1 MTTYIFK
8 IITLLGGLALF
19 LFGMDVMGKA
29 LERQA
34 GGKLQTIL
42 AKMSSNVFKGFLLGL
57 GVTAVIQS
65 SSATTVMVVGFVNSG
80 IMTLKQAVGVI
91 MGSNIGTTVTA
102 WILSL
107 SGLEGDSFLIKLF
120 KPSTLAPLIGVIGVV
135 MYMGKNEKRK
145 GIGTICLGFMALMTG
160 MDIMGDSM
168 EFLESEPWFAQL
180 MISFSNPIIGII
192 GIVMYMGKNE
202 KRRGIGTIC
211 LGFMALMTGMD
222 LMSSSMSFLKSEAW
236 FADLMISFTNP
247 VLGILFGAVLTAVI
261 QSSSASVGILQ
272 GLCVTGAVTYGAA
285 IPIILGQ
292 NIGTCITAIMGAI
305 GANRNARRT
314 AMVHLLF
321 NVVGA
326 VMFAVVFYGLGM
338 VIEWSFLEESVQAW
352 DISLIHT
359 AFNIVATAVLM
370 PMNGLL
376 VKLAYLIIP
385 HEYTPQKEELL
396 DERLLATPAVAVQ
409 RAHEIAGEMASDA
422 AKAMEKAMGL
432 TKVFD
437 AAILEEVTALED
449 KTDRYEDALN
459 TYLVKLSAMNL
470 SVHDNRILNTLL
482 YTVSDI
488 ERMADHAMAI
498 AKAAQEMAEKKI
510 EFSSQARGELAVL
523 EQAVLDIVNR
533 TVAAYGSFDLGS
545 AVKIEPQ
552 EQVVD
557 ALVREVKSR
566 HVRRLRDGKCTV
578 EYGFVLEDLLTAC
591 ERTADHCSN
600 IAVEMLQVSEGKLE
614 AHEYLNALKAGEL
627 HESAAFSERFAR
639 YKAQYAFPEE

>member
-1 MTTYIFK
+1 MTAYIFK

-42 AKMSSNVFKGFLLGL
+42 AKMSSNVFMGFLLGL

-107 SGLEGDSFLIKLF
+107 SGLEGDSFIINLF
-120 KPSTLAPLIGVIGVV
+120 KPSTLAPLIGIIGVIL
-135 MYMGKNEKRK
+135 YMGKNEKRK
-145 GIGTICLGFMALMTG
+145 GIGTIMLGFMALMTG

-180 MISFSNPIIGII
+180 MISFSNPI
-192 GIVMYMGKNE
+192 V
-202 KRRGIGTIC
+202 
-211 LGFMALMTGMD
+211 
-222 LMSSSMSFLKSEAW
+222 
-236 FADLMISFTNP
+236 
-247 VLGILFGAVLTAVI
+247 GILFGAGLTAII

-272 GLCVTGAVTYGAA
+272 GLCGTGVVTYGSA

-321 NVVGA
+321 NVVG
-326 VMFAVVFYGLGM
+326 VLVFVVAFYGMGM
-338 VIEWSFLEESVQAW
+338 FIDWKFLSETAAAW
-352 DISLIHT
+352 DIAVIHT
-359 AFNIVATAVLM
+359 CFNVAATIVLM
-370 PMNGLL
+370 PLNGML
-376 VKLAYLIIP
+376 VKLAYLFIP
-385 HEYTPQKEELL
+385 KEQTPQKVELL

-409 RAHEIAGEMASDA
+409 RAQKIAGEMAADA
-422 AKAMEKAMGL
+422 AKAMHLAMGL
-432 TKVFD
+432 TKKFD
-437 AAILEEVTALED
+437 AAVMEQVMELED
-449 KTDRYEDALN
+449 KTDRYEDALG
-459 TYLVKLSAMNL
+459 TYLVKLSGMNL
-470 SVHDNRILNTLL
+470 SVSDNRILNTLL

-498 AKAAQEMAEKKI
+498 AKAALEMEEKKI
-510 EFSSQARGELAVL
+510 EFSNQAKGELAVL
-523 EQAVLDIVNR
+523 EQAVLDIVDR
-533 TVAAYGSFDLGS
+533 TVAAYGTFNLDK
-545 AVKIEPQ
+545 AIKIEPQ

-566 HVRRLRDGKCTV
+566 HVRRLREGLCTV

-600 IAVEMLQVSEGKLE
+600 VAVEMLQVAEGKLE

-627 HESAAFSERFAR
+627 YESAAFAEHFAR
-639 YKAQYAFPEE
+639 YKAKYAFPEEV

>member
-1 MTTYIFK
+1 MTAYIFK

-19 LFGMDVMGKA
+19 LFGMDIMGKA

-107 SGLEGDSFLIKLF
+107 SGLEGDSFLIKFF
-120 KPSTLAPLIGVIGVV
+120 KPSTLAPLIAIVGIVL
-135 MYMGKNEKRK
+135 YMFTKSEKKK
-145 GIGTICLGFMALMTG
+145 GIGTIM
-160 MDIMGDSM
+160 
-168 EFLESEPWFAQL
+168 
-180 MISFSNPIIGII
+180 
-192 GIVMYMGKNE
+192 
-202 KRRGIGTIC
+202 

-222 LMSSSMSFLKSEAW
+222 LMSSSMAFLKTESW

-247 VLGILFGAVLTAVI
+247 IVGIIFGAVLTAVI

-272 GLCVTGAVTYGAA
+272 GLCSTGVVTYGAA

-326 VMFAVVFYGLGM
+326 TMFAAAFYGIGLF
-338 VIEWSFLEESVQAW
+338 IEWKFLGDSVQAW
-352 DISLIHT
+352 DISVIHT
-359 AFNIVATAVLM
+359 GFNLIATAVLM

-376 VKLAYLIIP
+376 VKLAYLLVP
-385 HEYTPQKEELL
+385 EVKGPEKTELL
-396 DERLLATPAVAVQ
+396 DARLLATPAVAVQ
-409 RAHEIAGEMASDA
+409 RAHEIAGEMAADA
-422 AKAMEKAMGL
+422 AKAMHLAMGL
-432 TKVFD
+432 TKKFESGVM
-437 AAILEEVTALED
+437 EQVVELED

-459 TYLVKLSAMNL
+459 TYLVKLSGINL
-470 SVHDNRILNTLL
+470 SVNDNRILNTLL

-488 ERMADHAMAI
+488 ERMADHAMAVT
-498 AKAAQEMAEKKI
+498 KAALEIEEKKI
-510 EFSSQARGELAVL
+510 AFSKQAKGELAVL
-523 EQAVLDIVNR
+523 EQAVLDIVDR
-533 TVAAYGSFDLGS
+533 TVAAYGNFDLEQ
-545 AVKIEPQ
+545 AVRIEPQ

-566 HVRRLRDGKCTV
+566 HVRRLRDGLCTV

-600 IAVEMLQVSEGKLE
+600 VAVEMLQVSEGKLE

-627 HESAAFSERFAR
+627 HESAAFAEQFAQ
-639 YKAQYAFPEE
+639 YKAQYAFPEEN

>member
-1 MTTYIFK
+1 MTAYIFK

-19 LFGMDVMGKA
+19 LFGMDIMGKA

-42 AKMSSNVFKGFLLGL
+42 AKMSSNVFMGFLLGL
-57 GVTAVIQS
+57 SVTAVIQS

-107 SGLEGDSFLIKLF
+107 SGLEGDSFLIKFF
-120 KPSTLAPLIGVIGVV
+120 KPSTLAPLIGIFGILL
-135 MYMGKNEKRK
+135 YMGKSEKKK
-145 GIGTICLGFMALMTG
+145 GIGTIM
-160 MDIMGDSM
+160 
-168 EFLESEPWFAQL
+168 
-180 MISFSNPIIGII
+180 
-192 GIVMYMGKNE
+192 
-202 KRRGIGTIC
+202 

-222 LMSSSMSFLKSEAW
+222 LMSSSMAFLKTEAW

-247 VLGILFGAVLTAVI
+247 IVGILFGAILTAVI

-272 GLCVTGAVTYGAA
+272 GLCSTGVVTYGAA
-285 IPIILGQ
+285 LPIILGQ

-326 VMFAVVFYGLGM
+326 VMFAVIFYGMGM
-338 VIEWSFLEESVQAW
+338 FIEWKFLSDIVQAW
-352 DISLIHT
+352 DISVIHT
-359 AFNIVATAVLM
+359 GFNLIATAVLM

-376 VKLAYLIIP
+376 VKLAYLLVP
-385 HEYTPQKEELL
+385 EVKEPEKAELL
-396 DERLLATPAVAVQ
+396 DARLLATPAVAVQ
-409 RAHEIAGEMASDA
+409 RAHEIAGEMAADA
-422 AKAMEKAMGL
+422 AKAMHLAMGL
-432 TKVFD
+432 TKKFESGVMEQV
-437 AAILEEVTALED
+437 IELED
-449 KTDRYEDALN
+449 KTDHYEDALN
-459 TYLVKLSAMNL
+459 TYLVKLSGMNL
-470 SVHDNRILNTLL
+470 SVNDNRILNTLL

-488 ERMADHAMAI
+488 ERMADHAMAV
-498 AKAAQEMAEKKI
+498 AKAALEIEEKKI
-510 EFSSQARGELAVL
+510 EFSTQAKGELAVL
-523 EQAVLDIVNR
+523 EQAVLDIVDR
-533 TVAAYGSFDLGS
+533 TVAAYGNFDLEQ
-545 AVKIEPQ
+545 AVRIEPQ

-566 HVRRLRDGKCTV
+566 HVRRLRDGLCTV

-600 IAVEMLQVSEGKLE
+600 VAVEMLQVAEGKLE

-627 HESAAFSERFAR
+627 RESAAFAEQFAR
-639 YKAQYAFPEE
+639 CKAQYAFPEEQ

>member
-1 MTTYIFK
+1 MTAYIFK
-8 IITLLGGLALF
+8 IITLLGGLSLF
-19 LFGMDVMGKA
+19 LFDMDVMGKA

-42 AKMSSNVFKGFLLGL
+42 AKMSSNVFKGFLLGM

-80 IMTLKQAVGVI
+80 IMTLNQAVGVI

-120 KPSTLAPLIGVIGVV
+120 KPSTLAPLIGIFGILL
-135 MYMGKNEKRK
+135 YMGKNEKKK
-145 GIGTICLGFMALMTG
+145 GIGTIMLGFT
-160 MDIMGDSM
+160 
-168 EFLESEPWFAQL
+168 
-180 MISFSNPIIGII
+180 
-192 GIVMYMGKNE
+192 
-202 KRRGIGTIC
+202 
-211 LGFMALMTGMD
+211 ALMTGMD
-222 LMSSSMSFLKSEAW
+222 LMSSSMSFLKNEAW
-236 FADLMISFTNP
+236 FAELMISFTNP
-247 VLGILFGAVLTAVI
+247 IIGIIFGAVLTAVI
-261 QSSSASVGILQ
+261 QSSSASIGILQ

-326 VMFAVVFYGLGM
+326 VMFAVIFYGLGM
-338 VIEWSFLEESVQAW
+338 FIEWNFLGDSVQAW
-352 DISLIHT
+352 DISVIHT
-359 AFNIVATAVLM
+359 GFNLVATAVLM

-376 VKLAYLIIP
+376 VKLAYVLVP
-385 HEYTPQKEELL
+385 HQYTPQKEELL

-422 AKAMEKAMGL
+422 AKAMHLAMGL
-432 TKVFD
+432 TKKFESG
-437 AAILEEVTALED
+437 IMEQVTELED
-449 KTDRYEDALN
+449 KTDRYQDALG
-459 TYLVKLSAMNL
+459 TYLVKLSGMNL

-498 AKAAQEMAEKKI
+498 AKAALEMEEKKI
-510 EFSSQARGELAVL
+510 EFSKQAKGELAVL
-523 EQAVLDIVNR
+523 EQAVLDIVDR
-533 TVAAYGSFDLGS
+533 TVFAYGNFDRDEAL
-545 AVKIEPQ
+545 KIEPQ

-557 ALVREVKSR
+557 NLVKEVKSR
-566 HVRRLRDGKCTV
+566 HVRRLRDGLCTV

-600 IAVEMLQVSEGKLE
+600 VAVEMLQVAEGKLE

-627 HESAAFSERFAR
+627 HESAAFNQRFAK
-639 YKAQYAFPEE
+639 YKAQYTFPEEQ

>member
-1 MTTYIFK
+1 MTAYIFK

-107 SGLEGDSFLIKLF
+107 SGLEGDSFIIKLF
-120 KPSTLAPLIGVIGVV
+120 KPSTLAPLIGIIGVV
-135 MYMGKNEKRK
+135 LYMGKNEKRK
-145 GIGTICLGFMALMTG
+145 GIGTIMLGFMALMTG

-180 MISFSNPIIGII
+180 MISFSNPI
-192 GIVMYMGKNE
+192 V
-202 KRRGIGTIC
+202 
-211 LGFMALMTGMD
+211 
-222 LMSSSMSFLKSEAW
+222 
-236 FADLMISFTNP
+236 
-247 VLGILFGAVLTAVI
+247 GILFGAGLTAII

-272 GLCVTGAVTYGAA
+272 GLCGTGVVTYGSA

-321 NVVGA
+321 NVVG
-326 VMFAVVFYGLGM
+326 VLIFVVAFYGMGM
-338 VIEWSFLEESVQAW
+338 FIDWKFLSETAAAW
-352 DISLIHT
+352 DIAVIHT
-359 AFNIVATAVLM
+359 CFNVAATIVLM
-370 PMNGLL
+370 PLNGML
-376 VKLAYLIIP
+376 VKLAYLFIP
-385 HEYTPQKEELL
+385 KEETPQKVELL

-409 RAHEIAGEMASDA
+409 RAHEIAGEMAADA
-422 AKAMEKAMGL
+422 AKAMHLAMGL
-432 TKVFD
+432 TKQFD
-437 AAILEEVTALED
+437 AGIMDQVVELED
-449 KTDRYEDALN
+449 KTDQYEDALG
-459 TYLVKLSAMNL
+459 TYLVKLSGMNL
-470 SVHDNRILNTLL
+470 SVSDNRILNTLL

-488 ERMADHAMAI
+488 ERMADHAMAV
-498 AKAAQEMAEKKI
+498 AKAALEIEQKKI
-510 EFSSQARGELAVL
+510 EFSKQAKGELAIL
-523 EQAVLDIVNR
+523 EQAVLDIVDR
-533 TVAAYGSFDLGS
+533 TISAYGSFDL
-545 AVKIEPQ
+545 AQAIKIEPQ

-566 HVRRLRDGKCTV
+566 HVRRLRDGLCTV

-600 IAVEMLQVSEGKLE
+600 VAVEMLQVAEGKLE

-627 HESAAFSERFAR
+627 YESAAFTERFAR

>member
-1 MTTYIFK
+1 MTAYIFK

-107 SGLEGDSFLIKLF
+107 SGLEGDSFIIKLF
-120 KPSTLAPLIGVIGVV
+120 KPSTLAPLIGIIGVIL
-135 MYMGKNEKRK
+135 YMGKNEKRK
-145 GIGTICLGFMALMTG
+145 GIGTIMLGFMALMTG

-180 MISFSNPIIGII
+180 MISFSNPI
-192 GIVMYMGKNE
+192 V
-202 KRRGIGTIC
+202 
-211 LGFMALMTGMD
+211 
-222 LMSSSMSFLKSEAW
+222 
-236 FADLMISFTNP
+236 
-247 VLGILFGAVLTAVI
+247 GILFGAGLTAII

-272 GLCVTGAVTYGAA
+272 GLCGTGVVTYGSA

-321 NVVGA
+321 NVVG
-326 VMFAVVFYGLGM
+326 VLIFVVAFYGMGM
-338 VIEWSFLEESVQAW
+338 FIDWKFLSETAAAW
-352 DISLIHT
+352 DIAVIHT
-359 AFNIVATAVLM
+359 CFNVAATIVLM
-370 PMNGLL
+370 PLNGML
-376 VKLAYLIIP
+376 VKLAYLFIP
-385 HEYTPQKEELL
+385 KEQTPQKVELL

-409 RAHEIAGEMASDA
+409 RAQKIAGEMAADA
-422 AKAMEKAMGL
+422 AKAMHLAMGL
-432 TKVFD
+432 TKKFD
-437 AAILEEVTALED
+437 AAVMEQVMELED
-449 KTDRYEDALN
+449 KTDRYEDALG
-459 TYLVKLSAMNL
+459 TYLVKLSGMNL
-470 SVHDNRILNTLL
+470 SVSDNRILNTLL

-498 AKAAQEMAEKKI
+498 AKAALEMEEKKI
-510 EFSSQARGELAVL
+510 EFSNQAKGELAVL
-523 EQAVLDIVNR
+523 EQAVLDIVDR
-533 TVAAYGSFDLGS
+533 TVAAYGSFNLDQ
-545 AVKIEPQ
+545 AIKIEPQ

-566 HVRRLRDGKCTV
+566 HVRRLRDGLCTV

-600 IAVEMLQVSEGKLE
+600 VAVEMLQVAEGKLE

-627 HESAAFSERFAR
+627 YESAAFAEHFAR
-639 YKAQYAFPEE
+639 YKAKYAFPEEV

>member
-1 MTTYIFK
+1 MTAYIFK

-107 SGLEGDSFLIKLF
+107 SGLEGDSFIIKLF
-120 KPSTLAPLIGVIGVV
+120 KPSTLAPLIGIIGVIL
-135 MYMGKNEKRK
+135 YMGKNEKRK
-145 GIGTICLGFMALMTG
+145 GIGTIMLGFMALMTG
-160 MDIMGDSM
+160 MEIMGDSM

-180 MISFSNPIIGII
+180 MISFSNPI
-192 GIVMYMGKNE
+192 V
-202 KRRGIGTIC
+202 
-211 LGFMALMTGMD
+211 
-222 LMSSSMSFLKSEAW
+222 
-236 FADLMISFTNP
+236 
-247 VLGILFGAVLTAVI
+247 GILFGAGLTAII

-272 GLCVTGAVTYGAA
+272 GLCGTGVVTYGSA

-321 NVVGA
+321 NVVG
-326 VMFAVVFYGLGM
+326 VLIFVVAFYGMGM
-338 VIEWSFLEESVQAW
+338 FIDWKFLSETAAAW
-352 DISLIHT
+352 DIAVIHT
-359 AFNIVATAVLM
+359 CFNVAATIVLM
-370 PMNGLL
+370 PLNGML
-376 VKLAYLIIP
+376 VKLAYLFIP
-385 HEYTPQKEELL
+385 KEQTPQKVELL

-409 RAHEIAGEMASDA
+409 RSQKIAGEMAADA
-422 AKAMEKAMGL
+422 AKAMHLAMGL
-432 TKVFD
+432 TKKFD
-437 AAILEEVTALED
+437 AAVMEQVMELED
-449 KTDRYEDALN
+449 KTDRYEDALG
-459 TYLVKLSAMNL
+459 TYLVKLSGMNL
-470 SVHDNRILNTLL
+470 SVSDNRILNTLL

-498 AKAAQEMAEKKI
+498 AKAALEMEEKKI
-510 EFSSQARGELAVL
+510 EFSNQAKGELAVL
-523 EQAVLDIVNR
+523 EQAVLDIVDR
-533 TVAAYGSFDLGS
+533 TVAAYGTFNLDK
-545 AVKIEPQ
+545 AIKIEPQ

-566 HVRRLRDGKCTV
+566 HVRRLRDGLCTV

-600 IAVEMLQVSEGKLE
+600 VAVEMLQVAEGKLE

-627 HESAAFSERFAR
+627 YESAAFAEHFAR
-639 YKAQYAFPEE
+639 YKAKYAFPEEV

>member
-1 MTTYIFK
+1 MTDYIFK

-80 IMTLKQAVGVI
+80 IMTLHQAVGVI

-107 SGLEGDSFLIKLF
+107 TDLQGDSFFIQLF
-120 KPSTLAPLIGVIGVV
+120 KPSTLAPLIG
-135 MYMGKNEKRK
+135 
-145 GIGTICLGFMALMTG
+145 L
-160 MDIMGDSM
+160 
-168 EFLESEPWFAQL
+168 
-180 MISFSNPIIGII
+180 IGILL
-192 GIVMYMGKNE
+192 YMGKNE
-202 KRRGIGTIC
+202 KRRGIGTIM
-211 LGFMALMTGMD
+211 LGFMALMTGME
-222 LMSSSMSFLKSEAW
+222 LMSSSMSFLKGEAW
-236 FADLMISFTNP
+236 FADLMLSFTNP
-247 VLGILFGAVLTAVI
+247 ILGILFGAVLTAII

-272 GLCVTGAVTYGAA
+272 SLCVTGAVTYGSA

-314 AMVHLLF
+314 AIVHLMF
-321 NVVGA
+321 NVVG
-326 VMFAVVFYGLGM
+326 VLIFVVVFYGLG
-338 VIEWSFLEESVQAW
+338 IFIDWNFLNDPVQAR
-352 DISLIHT
+352 DISVIHT
-359 AFNIVATAVLM
+359 GFNLAATAILM

-376 VKLAYLIIP
+376 VKLAYLFIP
-385 HEYTPQKEELL
+385 REQEPQKTELL

-409 RAHEIAGEMASDA
+409 RAHEIAGVMASDA
-422 AKAMEKAMGL
+422 ANAMHLAIGL
-432 TKVFD
+432 TKKFD
-437 AAILEEVTALED
+437 KNVMAQVLELEN
-449 KTDRYEDALN
+449 KTDRYEDALG
-459 TYLVKLSAMNL
+459 TYLVKLSNINL
-470 SVHDNRILNTLL
+470 SVSDNRILNTLL

-488 ERMADHAMAI
+488 ERMADHAVSI
-498 AKAAQEMAEKKI
+498 ANAAQEMDEKKI
-510 EFSSQARGELAVL
+510 AFSKQTKSELAIL
-523 EQAVLDIVNR
+523 EQAVLDIVDH
-533 TVAAYGSFDLGS
+533 TVSAYANFDLDQ
-545 AVKIEPQ
+545 AIKIEPQ

-557 ALVREVKSR
+557 ALVREVKAR
-566 HVRRLRDGKCTV
+566 HVRRLRDGLCTV

-600 IAVEMLQVSEGKLE
+600 VAVEMLQVSEGKLE

-627 HESAAFSERFAR
+627 YESAAFTERFAQ
-639 YKAQYAFPEE
+639 YKARYAFPEES

>member
-1 MTTYIFK
+1 MTAYIFK

-19 LFGMDVMGKA
+19 LFGMDIMGKA

-107 SGLEGDSFLIKLF
+107 SGLEGDSFLIKFF
-120 KPSTLAPLIGVIGVV
+120 KPSTLAPLIGIFGILL
-135 MYMGKNEKRK
+135 YMGKSEKKK
-145 GIGTICLGFMALMTG
+145 GIGTIM
-160 MDIMGDSM
+160 
-168 EFLESEPWFAQL
+168 
-180 MISFSNPIIGII
+180 
-192 GIVMYMGKNE
+192 
-202 KRRGIGTIC
+202 

-222 LMSSSMSFLKSEAW
+222 LMSSSMAFLKTEAW

-247 VLGILFGAVLTAVI
+247 VVGILFGAVLTAVI

-272 GLCVTGAVTYGAA
+272 GLCSTGVVTYGAA

-326 VMFAVVFYGLGM
+326 TMFALVFYGLGM
-338 VIEWSFLEESVQAW
+338 FIEWNFLADSVQAW

-359 AFNIVATAVLM
+359 AFNLVATAVLM

-409 RAHEIAGEMASDA
+409 RAHEIASEMAADA
-422 AKAMEKAMGL
+422 AKAMHLAMGL
-432 TKVFD
+432 TKKFD
-437 AAILEEVTALED
+437 ASIMEQVIELED

-459 TYLVKLSAMNL
+459 TYLVKLSGMNL

-482 YTVSDI
+482 YSISDI
-488 ERMADHAMAI
+488 ERMADHAMAV
-498 AKAAQEMAEKKI
+498 AKAALEMEEKKI
-510 EFSSQARGELAVL
+510 EFSNQAKGELAVL
-523 EQAVLDIVNR
+523 EQAVLDILDR
-533 TVAAYGSFDLGS
+533 TVAAYGSFDREL
-545 AVKIEPQ
+545 AARIEPQ

-566 HVRRLRDGKCTV
+566 HVRRLRDGLCTV

-600 IAVEMLQVSEGKLE
+600 VAVEMLQVAEGKLE

-627 HESAAFSERFAR
+627 HESAAFAEQFAQ
-639 YKAQYAFPEE
+639 YKAKYAFPEDN

>member
-1 MTTYIFK
+1 MTAYIFK

-107 SGLEGDSFLIKLF
+107 SGLEGDSFIIKLF
-120 KPSTLAPLIGVIGVV
+120 KPSTLAPLIGIIGIVL
-135 MYMGKNEKRK
+135 YMGKNEKRK
-145 GIGTICLGFMALMTG
+145 GIGTIM
-160 MDIMGDSM
+160 
-168 EFLESEPWFAQL
+168 
-180 MISFSNPIIGII
+180 
-192 GIVMYMGKNE
+192 
-202 KRRGIGTIC
+202 

-222 LMSSSMSFLKSEAW
+222 LMSGSMSFLKSEAW

-247 VLGILFGAVLTAVI
+247 IVGILFGAVLTAII

-292 NIGTCITAIMGAI
+292 NIGTCITAMMGAI

-314 AMVHLLF
+314 AVVHLMF
-321 NVVGA
+321 NVVGV

-338 VIEWSFLEESVQAW
+338 FIDWTFLGDSVKAW
-352 DISLIHT
+352 DISVIHT
-359 AFNIVATAVLM
+359 GFNIAATAVLM

-376 VKLAYLIIP
+376 VKLAYLFIP
-385 HEYTPQKEELL
+385 KEQEPQKVELL

-409 RAHEIAGEMASDA
+409 RAHEIAGEMAADA
-422 AKAMEKAMGL
+422 AKAMHLAMGL
-432 TKVFD
+432 TKKFESGVM
-437 AAILEEVTALED
+437 EQVVELED

-459 TYLVKLSAMNL
+459 TYLVKLSGMNL

-488 ERMADHAMAI
+488 ERMADHAMAV
-498 AKAAQEMAEKKI
+498 AKAALEIEEKKI
-510 EFSSQARGELAVL
+510 EFSKQAKGELAVL
-523 EQAVLDIVNR
+523 EQAVLDIVDR
-533 TVAAYGSFDLGS
+533 TISAYGSFDL
-545 AVKIEPQ
+545 AQAIKIEPQ

-566 HVRRLRDGKCTV
+566 HVRRLRDGLCTV
-578 EYGFVLEDLLTAC
+578 EYGFVLEELLTAC

-600 IAVEMLQVSEGKLE
+600 VAVEMLQVAEGKLE

-627 HESAAFSERFAR
+627 YESAAFTERFAR
-639 YKAQYAFPEE
+639 YKAQYAFPEEN

>member
-8 IITLLGGLALF
+8 IISLLGGLALF

-42 AKMSSNVFKGFLLGL
+42 SKMSGKIWKGFLLGAA
-57 GVTAVIQS
+57 VTAVIQS

-91 MGSNIGTTVTA
+91 MGSNVGTTITA

-120 KPSTLAPLIGVIGVV
+120 KPSTLAPLIGIIGIIL
-135 MYMGKNEKRK
+135 YMGKSEKRK
-145 GIGTICLGFMALMTG
+145 GIGIIMLGFMT
-160 MDIMGDSM
+160 
-168 EFLESEPWFAQL
+168 
-180 MISFSNPIIGII
+180 
-192 GIVMYMGKNE
+192 
-202 KRRGIGTIC
+202 
-211 LGFMALMTGMD
+211 LMTGMD

-247 VLGILFGAVLTAVI
+247 IVGILFGAALTAII

-272 GLCVTGAVTYGAA
+272 GLCVTGAVTFGAA

-292 NIGTCITAIMGAI
+292 NIGTCVTAMMGAI

-321 NVVGA
+321 NVVG
-326 VMFAVVFYGLGM
+326 VLLFVVIFYGLGM
-338 VIEWSFLEESVQAW
+338 FIDWKFLGESVQTW
-352 DISLIHT
+352 DISVIHT
-359 AFNIVATAVLM
+359 GFNLLATAVLL

-376 VKLAYLIIP
+376 VKLAYLVIP
-385 HEYTPQKEELL
+385 SEETPQKQELL

-409 RAHEIAGEMASDA
+409 RAHEIAGDMAADA
-422 AKAMEKAMGL
+422 AKAMDLAIGL
-432 TKVFD
+432 TKKFD
-437 AAILEEVTALED
+437 EAIMDQIVTLED
-449 KTDRYEDALN
+449 KTDHYEDALN

-488 ERMADHAMAI
+488 ERMADHAKAI
-498 AKAAQEMAEKKI
+498 AGVALEMEEKKI
-510 EFSSQARGELAVL
+510 VFSNQAKGELAVL
-523 EQAVLDIVNR
+523 ERAVMDIVDR
-533 TVAAYGSFDLGS
+533 TVAAYESFDLDQ
-545 AVKIEPQ
+545 AVKIESQ

-557 ALVREVKSR
+557 TLVREVKSR
-566 HVRRLRDGKCTV
+566 HVRRLRDGLCTV

-600 IAVEMLQVSEGKLE
+600 MAVEMLQVAEGKLE

-627 HESAAFSERFAR
+627 YESAAFSERFLK
-639 YKAQYAFPEE
+639 YKAKYAFPEE

>member
-1 MTTYIFK
+1 MTAYIFK

-19 LFGMDVMGKA
+19 LFGMDIMGKA

-107 SGLEGDSFLIKLF
+107 SGLEGDSFLIKFF
-120 KPSTLAPLIGVIGVV
+120 KPSTLAPLIAIVGIVL
-135 MYMGKNEKRK
+135 YMFTKSEKKK
-145 GIGTICLGFMALMTG
+145 GIGTIM
-160 MDIMGDSM
+160 
-168 EFLESEPWFAQL
+168 
-180 MISFSNPIIGII
+180 
-192 GIVMYMGKNE
+192 
-202 KRRGIGTIC
+202 

-222 LMSSSMSFLKSEAW
+222 LMSSSMAFLKTEAW
-236 FADLMISFTNP
+236 FAELMISFTNP
-247 VLGILFGAVLTAVI
+247 IVGILFGAVLTAVI

-272 GLCVTGAVTYGAA
+272 GLCSTGVVTYGAA

-326 VMFAVVFYGLGM
+326 TMFAAAFYGIGLF
-338 VIEWSFLEESVQAW
+338 IEWKFLGDSVQAW
-352 DISLIHT
+352 DISVIHT
-359 AFNIVATAVLM
+359 GFNLIATAVLM

-376 VKLAYLIIP
+376 VKLAYLLVP
-385 HEYTPQKEELL
+385 EVKGPEKTELL
-396 DERLLATPAVAVQ
+396 DARLLATPAVAVQ
-409 RAHEIAGEMASDA
+409 RAHEIAGEMAADA
-422 AKAMEKAMGL
+422 AKAMHLAMGL
-432 TKVFD
+432 TKKFESGVM
-437 AAILEEVTALED
+437 EQVVELED

-459 TYLVKLSAMNL
+459 TYLVKLSGINL
-470 SVHDNRILNTLL
+470 SVNDNRILNTLL

-488 ERMADHAMAI
+488 ERMADHAMAVT
-498 AKAAQEMAEKKI
+498 KAALEIEEKKI
-510 EFSSQARGELAVL
+510 AFSKQAKGELAVL
-523 EQAVLDIVNR
+523 EQAVLDIVDR
-533 TVAAYGSFDLGS
+533 TVAAYGNFDLEQ
-545 AVKIEPQ
+545 AVRIEPQ

-566 HVRRLRDGKCTV
+566 HVRRLRDGLCTV

-600 IAVEMLQVSEGKLE
+600 VAVEMLQVAEGKLE

-627 HESAAFSERFAR
+627 RESAAFAEQFAH
-639 YKAQYAFPEE
+639 YKAQYAFPEEQ

>member
-34 GGKLQTIL
+34 GGRLQTIL

-120 KPSTLAPLIGVIGVV
+120 KPSTLAPLIGIIGVV

-145 GIGTICLGFMALMTG
+145 GIGTIYLGFMALMTG

-180 MISFSNPIIGII
+180 MISFSNPI
-192 GIVMYMGKNE
+192 
-202 KRRGIGTIC
+202 
-211 LGFMALMTGMD
+211 
-222 LMSSSMSFLKSEAW
+222 
-236 FADLMISFTNP
+236 
-247 VLGILFGAVLTAVI
+247 LGILFGAGLTAII

-321 NVVGA
+321 NVVG
-326 VMFAVVFYGLGM
+326 VTIFVVVFYGLGLF
-338 VIEWSFLEESVQAW
+338 VDWKFLTDAAAAW
-352 DISLIHT
+352 DIAVIHT
-359 AFNIVATAVLM
+359 CFNIAATAVLM
-370 PMNGLL
+370 PLNGLL

-432 TKVFD
+432 TKRFD
-437 AAILEEVTALED
+437 AAVLEQVTALED

-498 AKAAQEMAEKKI
+498 ARAAQEMAEKKI
-510 EFSSQARGELAVL
+510 EFSQQARGELAVL

-533 TVAAYGSFDLGS
+533 TVAAYRSFDLNN

-566 HVRRLRDGKCTV
+566 HVRRLRDGLCTV

-600 IAVEMLQVSEGKLE
+600 MAVEMIQVSEGKLE

>member
-120 KPSTLAPLIGVIGVV
+120 KPSTLAPLIGIIGIV

-160 MDIMGDSM
+160 MD
-168 EFLESEPWFAQL
+168 
-180 MISFSNPIIGII
+180 
-192 GIVMYMGKNE
+192 
-202 KRRGIGTIC
+202 
-211 LGFMALMTGMD
+211 
-222 LMSSSMSFLKSEAW
+222 LMSGSMSFLKSEAW

-247 VLGILFGAVLTAVI
+247 ILGILFGAVLTAVI

-338 VIEWSFLEESVQAW
+338 VIEWNFLDDAVQAW

-359 AFNIVATAVLM
+359 AFNVVATAVLM

-432 TKVFD
+432 TKRFD
-437 AAILEEVTALED
+437 AAVLEQVTALED

-510 EFSSQARGELAVL
+510 EFSEQARGELVVL

-533 TVAAYGSFDLGS
+533 TVAAYSSFDLEN

-566 HVRRLRDGKCTV
+566 HVRRLRDGLCTV

-614 AHEYLNALKAGEL
+614 AHEYLSALKAGEL